1 MRSRGS
7 NVTGDTVP
15 AGLVAAGVFGAIHAG
30 FSIYWS
36 IGGTWLLSSLGSNM
50 LARFQGWEWILAPI
64 GLAKL
69 IGALAP
75 IALARK
81 GWPVRLLTRSACWL
95 GTLVL
100 IAWGGVNT
108 VVGNLVL
115 AKVIQPQSGYDR
127 AGMIGHAYL
136 WDPLFLAWGVALA
149 IGLFASRGRDAR

>member
-1 MRSRGS
+1 MRSRGR
-7 NVTGDTVP
+7 NGTGNAVP

-36 IGGTWLLSSLGSNM
+36 IGGTWLLSSLGSNL

-95 GTLVL
+95 GTLAL
-100 IAWGGVNT
+100 IAWGGVST
-108 VVGNLVL
+108 VV
-115 AKVIQPQSGYDR
+115 R
-127 AGMIGHAYL
+127 
-136 WDPLFLAWGVALA
+136 
-149 IGLFASRGRDAR
+149 RGRCCWRPMGWPTRRSHGDARSTRTRCGARGPSSSRPARPGSG

>member
-7 NVTGDTVP
+7 NVTGDAVP
-15 AGLVAAGVFGAIHAG
+15 AGLVAAGVFGASHAG

-36 IGGTWLLSSLGSNM
+36 IGGTWLLSSLGSTR
-50 LARFQGWEWILAPI
+50 LTRFQGWEWTPTPI

-95 GTLVL
+95 GRLRRP
-100 IAWGGVNT
+100 A
-108 VVGNLVL
+108 
-115 AKVIQPQSGYDR
+115 SS
-127 AGMIGHAYL
+127 
-136 WDPLFLAWGVALA
+136 VARS
-149 IGLFASRGRDAR
+149 ASRSRPRDTRLDRGR

>member
-7 NVTGDTVP
+7 NVTGDVVP

-36 IGGTWLLSSLGSNM
+36 IGGTWLLSSLGSN
-50 LARFQGWEWILAPI
+50 LLTRFQGWEWILAPI

-95 GTLVL
+95 GTLAL

-108 VVGNLVL
+108 VVGKPISFAVTG
-115 AKVIQPQSGYDR
+115 SGTGR
-127 AGMIGHAYL
+127 
-136 WDPLFLAWGVALA
+136 VAN
-149 IGLFASRGRDAR
+149 